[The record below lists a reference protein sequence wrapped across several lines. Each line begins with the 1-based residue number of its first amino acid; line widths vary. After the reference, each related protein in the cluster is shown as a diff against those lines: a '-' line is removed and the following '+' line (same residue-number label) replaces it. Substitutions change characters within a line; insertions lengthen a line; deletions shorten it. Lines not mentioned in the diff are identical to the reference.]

1 MRAGEAALWEAGCR
15 SVRRT
20 GTGMEGCEVAVV
32 ETGRWLGSDPRELK
46 GEPETDPLGRTEWVK
61 HEGEACVMALPV
73 EGGPWA
79 AWGRVVEAAGT
90 ERRFER
96 VEVDEAG
103 PAVGNEVRAA
113 SVLLTG

>member
-1 MRAGEAALWEAGCR
+1 MQVGKAALWEAGCR

-20 GTGMEGCEVAVV
+20 GTGMEGCEVAV

-46 GEPETDPLGRTEWVK
+46 RGPETDPLGRTERVK
-61 HEGEACVMALPV
+61 REGGACVMALHA

-90 ERRFER
+90 EGWFER
-96 VEVDEAG
+96 EEVAEAG
-103 PAVGNEVRAA
+103 LAVGNEVRAA